1 MLGYRNRS
9 GLALPYMNNSF
20 QTLQPLIKC
29 KLQKFLFNILFE
41 DYTEESEKILCLDL
55 NTF

>member
-1 MLGYRNRS
+1 MLGYRNKS